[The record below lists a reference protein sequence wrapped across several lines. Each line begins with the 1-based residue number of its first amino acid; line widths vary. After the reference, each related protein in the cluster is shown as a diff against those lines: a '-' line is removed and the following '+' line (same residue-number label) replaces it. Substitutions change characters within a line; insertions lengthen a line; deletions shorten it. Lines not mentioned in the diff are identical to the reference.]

1 MSLLDK
7 IKQKITQ
14 QGFEFLKDVTE
25 DNDHTD
31 KELRS
36 IYKDVARVMYQVRN
50 TYTLR
55 QLIVDILAEDYSC
68 IGILSDDIEL
78 FLK

>member
-7 IKQKITQ
+7 VKQRITQ
-14 QGFEFLKDVTE
+14 QGFEFLKDMTE
-25 DNDHTD
+25 ENDYTD
-31 KELRS
+31 KELRQ
-36 IYKDVARVMYQVRN
+36 IYKDAARVLYQVRN

-55 QLIVDILAEDYSC
+55 QLLVDILAEDYSC

>member
-1 MSLLDK
+1 MIDK
-7 IKQKITQ
+7 VKARITQ
-14 QGFEFLKDVTE
+14 QGFEFLKDVTH
-25 DNDHTD
+25 DNDHTE
-31 KELRS
+31 KELKS

-55 QLIVDILAEDYSC
+55 QLIVDTLVAEDYSC

>member
-1 MSLLDK
+1 MSLLNK
-7 IKQKITQ
+7 VKQKIAQ
-14 QGFEFLKDVTE
+14 RGYEFLKDVTH
-25 DNDHTD
+25 DNDYTK
-31 KELRS
+31 KELRQ
-36 IYKDVARVMYQVRN
+36 IYKDAARVLYQVRN

-68 IGILSDDIEL
+68 IGILSDDIEM

>member
-1 MSLLDK
+1 MIDK
-7 IKQKITQ
+7 LKKRITQ
-14 QGFEFLKDVTE
+14 QGFEFLKDVTH

-36 IYKDVARVMYQVRN
+36 IYKDTARVMYQVRN